1 MFIQNLSRLA
11 PPSAVY
17 ASEVKSPVQRSA
29 SCANVFVRIVF
40 ASSLAL
46 FYLWCPLYGLVS
58 AATAWALVC
67 PPPEELQVVDGWWSA
82 PKGWQQD
89 RSYKKPQASA
99 RIAEFAAASFQ
110 GDFRGPGKL
119 MCLYV
124 VDGQPGA
131 EYTKIFHPSS
141 GGPMDF
147 DWDCPT
153 RHHGHHLHLRWPQ
166 AWRLRSQRLSPA

>member
-1 MFIQNLSRLA
+1 M
-11 PPSAVY
+11 P
-17 ASEVKSPVQRSA
+17 RSHRR
-29 SCANVFVRIVF
+29 VFSSSIIWF
-40 ASSLAL
+40 ALPLLAL
-46 FYLWCPLYGLVS
+46 VWLAGS
-58 AATAWALVC
+58 ATAWALVC
-67 PPPEELQVVDGWWSA
+67 PPHEELQIVDGWWSA

-89 RSYKKPQASA
+89 RSYKKPSASA
-99 RIAEFAAASFQ
+99 RIADFAAASFQ
-110 GDFRGPGKL
+110 GNLRGPGKL

-153 RHHGHHLHLRWPQ
+153 ATTDITCSCVGLKRGDCEVRD
-166 AWRLRSQRLSPA
+166 